1 MPAGEFRRFILH
13 CYGATR
19 QTNDD
24 NNPIHGWRNNRP
36 VWVGQPGQT
45 ERVDH
50 NDVIK
55 FANAVRRTPQY
66 QQDNLRDATMLAW
79 GFDANARTAADRL
92 RQQEQIDLNFVRIDQ
107 VRIDQ
112 PKFREHIASRSTDR
126 GDYSEFLT
134 FVQPPVVQVGA
145 RSLGGR
151 SVSFDAG
158 DTYVVNNG
166 ADVINVQWDFNYNG
180 RKFRATEGFSFNR
193 NRSKKPELKATFKFD
208 RTGKFQ
214 VACKVQ
220 DSKGGESTWTGE
232 VEVS

>member
-1 MPAGEFRRFILH
+1 M
-13 CYGATR
+13 
-19 QTNDD
+19 
-24 NNPIHGWRNNRP
+24 
-36 VWVGQPGQT
+36 
-45 ERVDH
+45 
-50 NDVIK
+50 
-55 FANAVRRTPQY
+55 RRTPQY

-79 GFDANARTAADRL
+79 GFDENARNVADRL
-92 RQQEQIDLNFVRIDQ
+92 RQQGQIDLNFVRIDQ

-151 SVSFDAG
+151 SFSFDAG
-158 DTYVVNNG
+158 DTYVVNEG
-166 ADVINVQWDFNYNG
+166 AHIINVQWDFNYNG
-180 RKFRATEGFSFNR
+180 RTFRATEGFSFNR

-208 RTGKFQ
+208 RTGKFR

-232 VEVS
+232 VEVT